1 MREFGGLS
9 LSRRDPRDVV
19 QDVQDDFARRPAPN
33 RCVRGHPLGLSS
45 ARTGIVR
52 EVASVRSDGAN
63 VAEIALARCVA
74 RWPAQSASVTL
85 VTSWFSNRRAWVLSH
100 AWSPGNGGPAFRRRR
115 GDHVGRG
122 LGCTAAHMRRSSLRV
137 HNGRSGDARGDSE
150 IVLRSG
156 SMEPQQRACGTPCK
170 A

>member
-1 MREFGGLS
+1 MTS
-9 LSRRDPRDVV
+9 PDAQPRTDASGVTHW
-19 QDVQDDFARRPAPN
+19 A
-33 RCVRGHPLGLSS
+33 CPLPVPGSS
-45 ARTGIVR
+45 AKSPQC
-52 EVASVRSDGAN
+52 VATARN